1 MIMFLSVVTLLLSSM
16 ISLTNS
22 QPTNFYRF
30 YCGTYYDHFY
40 TASETEVD
48 SLDGTCYSSEGNVGE
63 IWPTQTSGTVK
74 LYRYY
79 CSTYVDHFYTTN
91 WNELGSGS
99 GCYTYEGVAGY
110 IANGSN
116 SVNTTECPQLQA
128 LHRYYA
134 SSVVGHFYTT
144 NWDELGEGTSV
155 YSYEGITGYTCVSPD
170 DLEEYDNQL
179 AQKNEKKYSVDINGA
194 SNKSNITM
202 ISFTMN
208 TTLFW
213 IICGIIISA
222 VLLAICIKYI
232 CNNNEYQNIKQQQR
246 QHQQQYHYQYQS
258 I

>member
-155 YSYEGITGYTCVSPD
+155 YSYEGIAGYTCVSPD
-170 DLEEYDNQL
+170 DLEEND
-179 AQKNEKKYSVDINGA
+179 NEKLFSVDINGA
-194 SNKSNITM
+194 SNKS
-202 ISFTMN
+202 N

-213 IICGIIISA
+213 IICGIIISVGA
-222 VLLAICIKYI
+222 TLFIMCIKSGI
-232 CNNNEYQNIKQQQR
+232 CNNNEYQNIKQQQ
-246 QHQQQYHYQYQS
+246 QQQQQYHYQYQS